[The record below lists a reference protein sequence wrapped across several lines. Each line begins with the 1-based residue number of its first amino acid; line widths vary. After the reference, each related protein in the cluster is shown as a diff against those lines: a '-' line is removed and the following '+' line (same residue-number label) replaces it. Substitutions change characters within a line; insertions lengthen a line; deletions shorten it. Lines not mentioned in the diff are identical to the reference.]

1 MFGRDARTRGFYWMA
16 GGANASRARLGPI
29 PRVAM
34 GYSTSL
40 EFSTLVLIV
49 AVVAA
54 PMLLCMLGA
63 LATDVWNRT
72 AIHNL
77 GVRVAELRIG
87 MLRRAA
93 AFGQLDDEDDGALG
107 QVDIIEDTPQPVP
120 AKAA

>member
-1 MFGRDARTRGFYWMA
+1 MWRGERTRGFYWMA
-16 GGANASRARLGPI
+16 GVRNASRARLGPI

-49 AVVAA
+49 AIVAA
-54 PMLLCMLGA
+54 PMLLCVLGA
-63 LATDVWNRT
+63 LATDIWNRL
-72 AIHNL
+72 AIHDL
-77 GVRVAELRIG
+77 SVRVAVLRIG

-93 AFGQLDDEDDGALG
+93 AFGQLDEDDEAELG
-107 QVDIIEDTPQPVP
+107 EVDIIENAPQPAP